1 MYEIACS
8 QRVVFQPT
16 EVKIKKDI
24 IINDNLIGMC
34 SIAADLLL
42 KIIDGYMEGPESVTM
57 KERSLSQAPMRRGI

>member
-1 MYEIACS
+1 MYEITCF

-24 IINDNLIGMC
+24 IINDNLIGLC

>member
-1 MYEIACS
+1 MYEITCF
-8 QRVVFQPT
+8 QRVVFQTT

-24 IINDNLIGMC
+24 IINDNLIGLC

-57 KERSLSQAPMRRGI
+57 KERSLSQTPMRRGI